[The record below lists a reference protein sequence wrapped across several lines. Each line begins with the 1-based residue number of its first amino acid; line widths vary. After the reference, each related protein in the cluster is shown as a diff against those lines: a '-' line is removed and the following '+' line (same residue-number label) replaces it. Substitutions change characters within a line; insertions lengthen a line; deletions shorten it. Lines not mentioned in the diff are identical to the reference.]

1 MYKIVG
7 GNMMKTC
14 LVQKGVICGLILF
27 FIGIGLAEANAVS
40 SASRLM
46 DRGFVEVV
54 DQQQTKYG
62 NYGWDCY
69 DPFWIA
75 QGFTPTLPMLTK
87 VQLFLFAAGFP
98 PDNIQIMVSIRAS
111 LNGNDL
117 ATATINGTDVWGS
130 PTWIE
135 FNFSDIEVTPGH
147 MYYILCR
154 ANGGSQ
160 GNCYCWV
167 FAENNPYSGGDAWKS
182 ESGSYWFLL
191 DTPNHP
197 LTDCCFKTYGLEEQP
212 NTPEITGPTS
222 GNPGQAYNYTFLSTD
237 PDGNILYY
245 FVDWGDGT
253 NSGWLGPYTSGQPV
267 TISHVWSKRGT
278 YTVKA
283 KVKDAYDAESGW
295 GTLEVIIPR
304 IRVSYSSLFLR
315 FLERFQL
322 LERLLKIQPH
332 VSFH

>member
-1 MYKIVG
+1 
-7 GNMMKTC
+7 MKTC
-14 LVQKGVICGLILF
+14 LVEKGVICGIILLF
-27 FIGIGLAEANAVS
+27 VGTGLAEANAVGS
-40 SASRLM
+40 MSRLM

-54 DQQQTKYG
+54 DQQQTG
-62 NYGWDCY
+62 NSGYGWNFY
-69 DPFWIA
+69 DPYWLA

-87 VQLFLFAAGFP
+87 VELSLFFAGSP
-98 PDNIQIMVSIRAS
+98 PDNVQITVSIWAS
-111 LNGNDL
+111 LGGNDL
-117 ATATINGTDVWGS
+117 ATATIDGTDVS
-130 PTWIE
+130 SVPTWIE

-167 FAENNPYSGGDAWKS
+167 FADNNPYTGGDAWGS
-182 ESGSYWFLL
+182 ESGYYWFLM
-191 DTPNHP
+191 DTPDHP

-222 GNPGQAYNYTFLSTD
+222 GKVGQACNFTFLSTD

-267 TISHVWSKRGT
+267 TISHVWSKRRT

-283 KVKDAYDAESGW
+283 KVKDAYDAESDW
-295 GTLEVIIPR
+295 GILKIKIPASYNIPMQRVLE
-304 IRVSYSSLFLR
+304 RV
-315 FLERFQL
+315 LERFPNAFPL
-322 LERLLKIQPH
+322 LRYVLGY
-332 VSFH
+332 